1 MSQSAPPAP
10 WPSFLPQA
18 ELLATGG
25 EQRREAGRLHFSEA
39 LLFLLR
45 HVSHPQLSELA
56 DWACNEP
63 GNLHTSQISHMRNNK
78 VRMLGTKA
86 LDALGRINQAAWI
99 QRHRPECLEGLG
111 CGPLSPRLRQLLEA
125 YQPLVDP
132 ISQEPLGC
140 GGFMAIYL
148 GYLRLPIERPR
159 SLTAEEARQLAG
171 RLGEWLDGELSARG
185 WGIREASRRLQ
196 QAWTGEKAGAERL
209 VRVIGG
215 LEEYGAKQ
223 LAEDWERI
231 AVAAA
236 AVLERDD
243 LDPWRLAEILLGS
256 EAPAGQTPVA
266 VDVTAE
272 GPLEGTA
279 EAPVGAPAEESTP
292 KTKAPSPRRQRRSS
306 AGTAPTAKGSS
317 KAPA

>member
-1 MSQSAPPAP
+1 MSQPVLPDP
-10 WPSFLPQA
+10 WPAFLPEA
-18 ELLATGG
+18 SLLASDG

-56 DWACNEP
+56 DWACHEP

-99 QRHRPECLEGLG
+99 HRYRPECLEHLG

-125 YQPLVDP
+125 YQPLLDP

-148 GYLRLPIERPR
+148 GYLRLPIERHR

-185 WGIREASRRLQ
+185 WGFREASRRLQ

-215 LEEYGAKQ
+215 LEDYGAKQ

-236 AVLERDD
+236 TVLERDD

-256 EAPAGQTPVA
+256 EAPAGQAPAA
-266 VDVTAE
+266 VEKSAE
-272 GPLEGTA
+272 GPLEETA
-279 EAPVGAPAEESTP
+279 EGPAEESAP
-292 KTKAPSPRRQRRSS
+292 KTKTASPRRQARSS
-306 AGTAPTAKGSS
+306 AGTSSAAKGSS
-317 KAPA
+317 KAPT